1 MKKRTIPKTQ
11 AGIEKKI
18 KELGPI
24 ENIKSV
30 EDAIYFCRLQLLSLD
45 MDIKNA
51 PDKEPFITLKQKM
64 SELRDRWQTRLDRL
78 ECNLQFDD

>member
-1 MKKRTIPKTQ
+1 MPKTQ
-11 AGIEKKI
+11 AGIEKKL

-24 ENIKSV
+24 ENITSV

-45 MDIKNA
+45 MDIEAA

-64 SELRDRWQTRLDRL
+64 SVLRDRWQARLDRL
-78 ECNLQFDD
+78 EGNLQFND